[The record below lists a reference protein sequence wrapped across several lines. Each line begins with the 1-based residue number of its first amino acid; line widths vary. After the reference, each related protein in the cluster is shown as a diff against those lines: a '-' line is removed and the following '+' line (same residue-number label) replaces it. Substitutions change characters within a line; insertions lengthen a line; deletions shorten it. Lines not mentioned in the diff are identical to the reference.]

1 MATYNHKLMA
11 VQTAM
16 TSSAEPGRNWH
27 GQPSYFIS
35 FDRNYNQGYILLSFD
50 EIPTSFRKKEL
61 ISGSVHIYV
70 NSPNEEG
77 QIWANNLKSPF
88 DENTVTFNSHGTIG
102 TTDPPDY
109 LYGSQTTWASISIG
123 SPITIS
129 QMIKNGAAVWPH
141 RVFTTGGTE
150 YTLYSHLSSYVPYL
164 EIFLQD
170 YVIRIAESNA
180 SPSKGFINE
189 KRENTF
195 SWNIKQPRFAFDEI
209 GQSSAKFRWRPD
221 GESNYTEIQVSGNTQ
236 SVTIPAGTFTTDKI
250 QWQVVVTSD
259 DGIEGT
265 PSDWFTL
272 TTVDSKSS
280 AKAVS
285 PDNVVVDGSFPV
297 EFRWNHII
305 DTGSE
310 QTKYE
315 LEYSSDNGLK
325 WTPLK
330 SESTSNTFAT
340 IPADTLPAGSLLWKV
355 RTYNTDNVA
364 GDWSEPA
371 GFVVRAAP
379 TAPSISSISA
389 EPRPVVRWQ
398 AVGQQAYEISVY
410 SGDLLIY
417 TTGETAGTE
426 KERKIQEYLQPGVYT
441 VRMRVWNSYN
451 MASPWGSGSVTVP
464 NSEITPPFAAVSVGS
479 GYAEIVGNGSSFQ
492 KFYILRDG
500 VPIAKMQDG
509 IYRDYAV
516 VGTHTYVVRGVT
528 ANDLFADSEPQT
540 ATISLPYSM
549 AASVSA
555 LSEWVPMI
563 YRRNADPAMTE
574 SIQSMGQAVFVSGR
588 ALPIFEQAEYWNNTL
603 SFVYSYRTAEEY
615 NKMRDL
621 LRKGETVRYRG
632 RDGAAYWM
640 VLTGLQTNVDYL
652 SRDFT
657 LSAQEVDY
665 VEEIPYDME
674 EG

>member
-1 MATYNHKLMA
+1 MATYNVRLDATKTAVVDFQNPGTNYSTEAFYGINQFKRMCLGVNPIPDSYNGKVLRSIEANIYLKLNEA
-11 VQTAM
+11 YNWVNGYAM
-16 TSSAEPGRNWH
+16 SSQWEESGITYGNQPEISPLSAQSNLIDSGKNWQKFVYTSNNRKLQDVITNGIVLSPLPFSYTGILFDFYTRQSAYKPYINAQLEDIVYDVSKSRLNPTEGFVGKSIDNI
-27 GQPSYFIS
+27 FS
-35 FDRNYNQGYILLSFD
+35 F
-50 EIPTSFRKKEL
+50 
-61 ISGSVHIYV
+61 SVYP
-70 NSPNEEG
+70 PN
-77 QIWANNLKSPF
+77 
-88 DENTVTFNSHGTIG
+88 
-102 TTDPPDY
+102 
-109 LYGSQTTWASISIG
+109 
-123 SPITIS
+123 
-129 QMIKNGAAVWPH
+129 
-141 RVFTTGGTE
+141 TE
-150 YTLYSHLSSYVPYL
+150 YVGGVVPTPTA
-164 EIFLQD
+164 I
-170 YVIRIAESNA
+170 
-180 SPSKGFINE
+180 
-189 KRENTF
+189 
-195 SWNIKQPRFAFDEI
+195 
-209 GQSSAKFRWRPD
+209 KFRWRPLN
-221 GESNYTEIQVSGNTQ
+221 GQTNEINLAGTQTSYTV
-236 SVTIPAGTFTTDKI
+236 PANTFTTDQI
-250 QWQVVVTSD
+250 QWQITVV
-259 DGIEGT
+259 DGDFEYT
-265 PSDWFTL
+265 SDWFTL
-272 TTVDSKSS
+272 TTVDSVSS
-280 AKAVS
+280 AQAVS
-285 PDNVVVDGSFPV
+285 PVNVTVDGSQPV
-297 EFRWNHII
+297 TFRWNHII
-305 DTGSE
+305 ETGSD
-310 QTKYE
+310 QTQYE
-315 LEYSSDNGLK
+315 LEYSDDNGLE

-330 SESTSNTFAT
+330 SESTKNTYAE
-340 IPADTLPAGSLLWKV
+340 IPANTLPAGNLLWHV
-355 RTYNTDNVA
+355 RTYNSDHVA
-364 GDWSEPA
+364 GNWSEPA

-509 IYRDYAV
+509 IYRDYAA

-549 AASVSA
+549 AAPVSA

-574 SIQSMGQAVFVSGR
+574 NIQSMGQAVFVSGR

-632 RDGAAYWM
+632 RDGTAYWM